1 MAPWTT
7 WPASAAEIPISAQIS
22 LSGVVGCSSQ
32 GSLNQATCQSG
43 FLDIFIA
50 SCHKDTLATYWVR
63 YLGTSSF
70 NEYSYTLQ
78 VLQDGTIFALGQISA
93 NGFTNGNLDLLLMS
107 LTIEGDTKFIEN
119 IGGSI
124 VDSPGGMIYSS
135 TTQKATIFGN
145 TNSLSFKN

>member
-1 MAPWTT
+1 
-7 WPASAAEIPISAQIS
+7 
-22 LSGVVGCSSQ
+22 
-32 GSLNQATCQSG
+32 
-43 FLDIFIA
+43 
-50 SCHKDTLATYWVR
+50 
-63 YLGTSSF
+63 
-70 NEYSYTLQ
+70 LQ

-107 LTIEGDTKFIEN
+107 LTIEGDTRFIEN

-124 VDSPGGMIYSS
+124 ADSPGGMIYSS